1 MSTAFGDLRKIGI
14 GLTAF
19 GVAFTGLGV
28 LMFFEK
34 GLLAMGNVLFLTG
47 VTLIIGPSR
56 SIRFF
61 FQKKKARGSLFF
73 FLGMSLVLIGWPVIG
88 VMLELFGFFS
98 LFGDFIPVV
107 ISFCKR
113 MPIIGNVLSLP
124 PVKRVRSTFYHVRGI
139 ACMRISYGLVLT

>member
-1 MSTAFGDLRKIGI
+1 MSAAFGDLRKIGI

-73 FLGMSLVLIGWPVIG
+73 FVGMFLVLIGWPIIG

-113 MPIIGNVLSLP
+113 MPIIGNLLSLP
-124 PVKRVRSTFYHVRGI
+124 PVKRVRSL
-139 ACMRISYGLVLT
+139 ISLASERTMKYL